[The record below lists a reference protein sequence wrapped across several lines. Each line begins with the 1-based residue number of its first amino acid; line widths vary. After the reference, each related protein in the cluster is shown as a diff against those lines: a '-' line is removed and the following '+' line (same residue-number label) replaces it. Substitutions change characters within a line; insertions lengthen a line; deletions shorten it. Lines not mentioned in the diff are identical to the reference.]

1 MMAIEFKYYGYR
13 IDVFD
18 NVLFLG
24 VIFTDNWIVCFR
36 PHVNDDQK
44 EQILA
49 KMKELQNEKIC

>member
-1 MMAIEFKYYGYR
+1 MAIEFKYYGYR

-49 KMKELQNEKIC
+49 K